1 MRTITFIIVHC
12 SATPEGRSLDFETC
26 RRDHIRHRR
35 FHDIGY
41 HFYVTR
47 DGKIHIG
54 RPLEQPGAH
63 CKHHNRHSIGICYEG
78 GLDAQG
84 HPRELHTDL
93 AVDAIDFSKP
103 QNYNITHKPVIGQA
117 VNLKTCDHFTTN
129 IVQVEGSVTR
139 DYSDLDSF
147 VIYSCLSGKAEMTW
161 GSGEKEMLTQGD
173 TVLVPAQLNEITLQ
187 GNVTFLEV
195 WLK

>member
-84 HPRELHTDL
+84 HPKDTRTPRQKESLQRLVTELKQRFPKALVVGHRDLNPLKECPCFDAVREYRYPTAPPSAFHS
-93 AVDAIDFSKP
+93 A
-103 QNYNITHKPVIGQA
+103 
-117 VNLKTCDHFTTN
+117 
-129 IVQVEGSVTR
+129 
-139 DYSDLDSF
+139 
-147 VIYSCLSGKAEMTW
+147 
-161 GSGEKEMLTQGD
+161 
-173 TVLVPAQLNEITLQ
+173 
-187 GNVTFLEV
+187 
-195 WLK
+195 